1 MPHSCEQS
9 VAQQSLSRRE
19 LLAQSVAAGAF
30 SAVAAM
36 AAAPAIAQ
44 DTRRSKKDR
53 PTAETFTYCLNTSTI
68 RGQGLGLVA
77 EVELAAKAG
86 YQAIEPWLGE
96 IDKYAKEGGSLPDL
110 RKRIADLGLT
120 VASAIGFA
128 GWIVEDDAQ
137 RAKGLEQAKR
147 DMELVRA
154 LGGTRIAAP
163 PAGATDKTVA
173 LPDAARRYRA
183 LLELGERA
191 GVTPQV
197 EVWGFSKSLSRLA
210 ETVYVAVESGHPA
223 ACVLPDVYHLYKG
236 GSGFDTLK
244 LLSGVAVQ
252 VFHVND
258 YPAVPERATINDSHR
273 VYPGDG
279 VAPLRQMVR
288 DLWAAGFRGTLSL
301 ELFNRDYWREDA
313 EAVARTGLAK
323 MRAMVEKA
331 FEA

>member
-1 MPHSCEQS
+1 M
-9 VAQQSLSRRE
+9 
-19 LLAQSVAAGAF
+19 
-30 SAVAAM
+30 AAM
-36 AAAPAIAQ
+36 ATTPAIAQ
-44 DTRRSKKDR
+44 DTRRSEKDR
-53 PTAETFTYCLNTSTI
+53 PAVEAFTYCLNTSTI

-96 IDKYAKEGGSLPDL
+96 LDKYAKEGGSLPDL
-110 RKRIADLGLT
+110 RKRIADRGLK

-128 GWIVEDDAQ
+128 GWIVDDDAQ
-137 RAKGLEQAKR
+137 RTKGLDQAKR

-183 LLELGERA
+183 LLELGERI

-223 ACVLPDVYHLYKG
+223 ACVLPDVYHLHKG

-252 VFHVND
+252 VFHVRTTTR
-258 YPAVPERATINDSHR
+258 PCRSGRRSTTRTASTRATAWPRYGRSSATSGPPASAAPCRWSSSTATTGERTPNPSPAPAWPKCGRWLRKRSRRRQVTRR
-273 VYPGDG
+273 VSEGE
-279 VAPLRQMVR
+279 
-288 DLWAAGFRGTLSL
+288 AAHTVSS
-301 ELFNRDYWREDA
+301 
-313 EAVARTGLAK
+313 
-323 MRAMVEKA
+323 
-331 FEA
+331 